1 MIFLRQN
8 TATRVTV
15 GPFFD
20 KTDGITPEVALTAT
34 NEKLTFI
41 VDDGGVPTLVIDTTA
56 TASGGDNDFIHITND
71 DAGYYDLELTAAQ
84 TNYVGRAKLAITYAT
99 DHCPV
104 FHEFSILPVNVYD
117 SMFGMDNLQVDVTQL
132 LGTAWL
138 TPGTAGTP
146 DVNLKLLSGDATAA
160 DNAESFFDGTGYA
173 GTNNVIPIVTTAGL
187 ADDAITSAK
196 FDEVT
201 AFPLKLSD
209 VGSTQIARTGNDSD
223 TLETLSDQI
232 DTVCVFDASIDSVVL
247 AAVQSLYAPAKVDD
261 IPSSDITAIKAV
273 TDDMS
278 EMLEDDGGVK
288 RFTANALE
296 LIDLS
301 SVTFSMSGMGSIA
314 CTYSLTKSE
323 NGLPISNV
331 VISVTTDSTGQNVV
345 ASGVTDQN
353 GNITLYLDAG
363 TVYIWR
369 YKSGINFT
377 NPVSV
382 TYSLSSMSA
391 SGTGTT
397 ATQQSNSRS
406 RVTYAGSS

>member
-1 MIFLRQN
+1 M
-8 TATRVTV
+8 
-15 GPFFD
+15 
-20 KTDGITPEVALTAT
+20 
-34 NEKLTFI
+34 
-41 VDDGGVPTLVIDTTA
+41 
-56 TASGGDNDFIHITND
+56 
-71 DAGYYDLELTAAQ
+71 TAAQ

-223 TLETLSDQI
+223 TRS
-232 DTVCVFDASIDSVVL
+232 
-247 AAVQSLYAPAKVDD
+247 AKGTQG
-261 IPSSDITAIKAV
+261 P
-273 TDDMS
+273 
-278 EMLEDDGGVK
+278 
-288 RFTANALE
+288 
-296 LIDLS
+296 
-301 SVTFSMSGMGSIA
+301 
-314 CTYSLTKSE
+314 
-323 NGLPISNV
+323 LPV
-331 VISVTTDSTGQNVV
+331 G
-345 ASGVTDQN
+345 
-353 GNITLYLDAG
+353 
-363 TVYIWR
+363 R
-369 YKSGINFT
+369 
-377 NPVSV
+377 
-382 TYSLSSMSA
+382 
-391 SGTGTT
+391 
-397 ATQQSNSRS
+397 
-406 RVTYAGSS
+406 